1 MEKTLTDERI
11 LYSICTSDELLADFL
26 KEIARRL
33 KEERLRQDMDVA
45 TLSELSSI
53 NNSII
58 YRYEKGT
65 NQVSLQVLIK
75 IASALKL
82 DIAKMIPINTSQKEE
97 TVGEKFSYIVRGQ
110 SKESIEVILKAI
122 ENVIGFCEAERRI
135 KYQEEEKIKETK

>member
-1 MEKTLTDERI
+1 MILNVEASMEKTLTDERI
-11 LYSICTSDELLADFL
+11 LYSMCTSDELLADFL

-45 TLSELSSI
+45 TLSELSGI

-75 IASALKL
+75 IALALKL
-82 DIAKMIPINTSQKEE
+82 DIAKVIPINTSQKEE
-97 TVGEKFSYIVRGQ
+97 TVGEKFSYIVRNQ
-110 SKESIEVILKAI
+110 SRESVDMILEVIANMIDFCQI
-122 ENVIGFCEAERRI
+122 EKG
-135 KYQEEEKIKETK
+135 IKE

>member
-1 MEKTLTDERI
+1 MIDFECGAVMEKTLTDERI

-45 TLSELSSI
+45 TLSELSGI

-75 IASALKL
+75 IALALKL
-82 DIAKMIPINTSQKEE
+82 DIAKVIPINTSQKEE
-97 TVGEKFSYIVRGQ
+97 TVGEKFSYIVRNQ
-110 SKESIEVILKAI
+110 SRESVDMILEVIANMIDFCQI
-122 ENVIGFCEAERRI
+122 EKG
-135 KYQEEEKIKETK
+135 IKE